1 MPTAKKLKT
10 RKICKKNWFQ
20 RRKPGVH
27 RRGEAPW
34 YTLPAFND
42 GHPLEV
48 LKARLRY
55 WEAMDKEYRTLRWDD
70 KLLVE
75 KSLRSISED
84 LRWLA
89 TRLDCMLDGKY
100 YSVAD

>member
-1 MPTAKKLKT
+1 
-10 RKICKKNWFQ
+10 
-20 RRKPGVH
+20 
-27 RRGEAPW
+27 
-34 YTLPAFND
+34 
-42 GHPLEV
+42 
-48 LKARLRY
+48 
-55 WEAMDKEYRTLRWDD
+55 MDKEYRTLRWDD

-100 YSVAD
+100 SSVAD